1 MFGFNLKVCSVGYSR
16 SLILLN
22 DWIHGPRKFQR
33 GGWSIWLFNPSKT
46 LLSFKKI
53 AESHSKAE
61 WMNMS
66 SLGSGRPHSFSNAT
80 VLWSWNIN
88 YIRNITHTQSNEL
101 YELKFWFY
109 ELRCACENNQFGGV
123 LLNSVS
129 HALGLAKNNFFTLQN
144 LVGKG
149 NILWWTCIL

>member
-1 MFGFNLKVCSVGYSR
+1 MIVTKVDTQHELSKRPLWYPARIFMFGFNLKVFSAVIMR

-53 AESHSKAE
+53 AESHFKTE

-88 YIRNITHTQSNEL
+88 YIRNITHTHRAMNYMSLNFGSMNYGALVKIINLGASYLIL
-101 YELKFWFY
+101 YPT
-109 ELRCACENNQFGGV
+109 
-123 LLNSVS
+123 
-129 HALGLAKNNFFTLQN
+129 H
-144 LVGKG
+144 
-149 NILWWTCIL
+149 